1 MIHWSITLPSK
12 VNISVWSGD
21 KNLTSPNKWTNS
33 AKKVMTTMFHDAN
46 GRFPRTS
53 QFSCSWSLLQSAT
66 SSLKSR
72 SNRNL
77 CPKVLVSSIM
87 LVPLHLIWL
96 CIHWMNWNGMLYPSS
111 LQSWYI
117 THCFT
122 IYTTERVFRRQNIQ
136 VEWYG
141 TKYNLK
147 VTKKLGEICFKTRTQ
162 KLPDLAVF
170 CGAVFPFISR
180 WCETLCL
187 TLR

>member
-1 MIHWSITLPSK
+1 
-12 VNISVWSGD
+12 
-21 KNLTSPNKWTNS
+21 
-33 AKKVMTTMFHDAN
+33 MFHDAN

-53 QFSCSWSLLQSAT
+53 QFSCCWSLLQSAT

-72 SNRNL
+72 SNHNL

-87 LVPLHLIWL
+87 LVPLYLIWL

-117 THCFT
+117 TLFH
-122 IYTTERVFRRQNIQ
+122 YLHHWKSIQ
-136 VEWYG
+136 EAKHSGWMIRY
-141 TKYNLK
+141 KIQLESN
-147 VTKKLGEICFKTRTQ
+147 KKLGEICFKTRTQ